1 MRRINDIEID
11 EVKEASKKGAD
22 EDILHVSKFDEGYD
36 LRNGLIHRPGKQK
49 IDDNTNAQLEGVNE
63 VARGEKL
70 NEEREMNNN
79 LSSSTYGANS
89 EIRQQHQK
97 PKLTPRKRQG
107 KERMQMIVYCILS

>member
-49 IDDNTNAQLEGVNE
+49 IDDNTNA
-63 VARGEKL
+63 
-70 NEEREMNNN
+70 
-79 LSSSTYGANS
+79 
-89 EIRQQHQK
+89 
-97 PKLTPRKRQG
+97 
-107 KERMQMIVYCILS
+107 